1 MEAILLLTLSI
12 TVMYLVIKVVI
23 TKYLEKNNIVLKNLV
38 QDGIVVSIST
48 FSMLYAY
55 MNNEATIKDFFSVVT
70 NSPVVS
76 NENVQVFTGTPEF

>member
-55 MNNEATIKDFFSVVT
+55 MNNEATIKEFFSVVT